1 MRLAGRTAIVTGGAS
16 GIGLSF
22 AERFVAEGAKVVIA
36 DVRGAAA
43 AAESLGDKDTCI
55 GIEADVASEDS
66 VGRMIEATLE
76 NFGQLDILI
85 NNAAISSTLKP
96 TPFEM
101 TSLDDWERIFR
112 INTFGTFLCCRAA
125 AGPMRDAGRGRI
137 INITSGTAFKGTPLM
152 MPYVASKGAIISMTR
167 ALANELGGHNILVNA
182 IAPGFTA
189 TDAMK
194 RNTEFYSAAKD
205 TAVATRALRREA
217 RSEDLVGAA
226 VFLASDDS
234 AFITG
239 QILAVDGGSVYH

>member
-16 GIGLSF
+16 GIGFSF

-36 DVRGAAA
+36 DVRGAAE
-43 AAESLGDKDTCI
+43 AAEKLGGEDTCI
-55 GIEADVASEDS
+55 GIEADVSSEDS
-66 VGRMIEATLE
+66 VGRMIDATLAQ
-76 NFGQLDILI
+76 FGQLDILI

-101 TSLDDWERIFR
+101 TSLKEWENIFR

-125 AGPMRDAGRGRI
+125 AEPMRAAGSGRI

-167 ALANELGGHNILVNA
+167 ALANELGRNNILVNA
-182 IAPGFTA
+182 IAPGFTE
-189 TDAMK
+189 TEAMK
-194 RNTEFYSAAKD
+194 QNTEFYAAAKD
-205 TAVATRALRREA
+205 VAVSTRALRREA
-217 RSEDLVGAA
+217 RPEDLVGAA

-234 AFITG
+234 SFITG